1 MSASIRD
8 LGYEEFHVENSK
20 IGISIFYKPSKF
32 TLIDKQAIL
41 FQEINEDINIMNAS
55 VRTSADQD
63 KNIEEFKRMHDS
75 REYFIYVHLK
85 LRNLG
90 KYSSQRDFIFAESQI
105 NTMAKKPDKGENK
118 YKIMQTM
125 KYFSKLYEK
134 KPNTPV
140 IMAADF
146 CT

>member
-1 MSASIRD
+1 M
-8 LGYEEFHVENSK
+8 
-20 IGISIFYKPSKF
+20 
-32 TLIDKQAIL
+32 
-41 FQEINEDINIMNAS
+41 MNAS
-55 VRTSADQD
+55 VKTSTDQER
-63 KNIEEFKRMHDS
+63 NIEEFKRMHDS

-105 NTMAKKPDKGENK
+105 NTMAKKADKGENK
-118 YKIMQTM
+118 YKIMQTI